1 MTDTLTEA
9 DMHLTDGEIVR
20 FLDAEADEAEREKAE
35 SHLSSCLV
43 CRRKHANLRGWSE
56 IVSEGLRELDRE
68 PGLTGDPGVTG
79 ITPLPTAAPRDLAS
93 ARSGGMPSWLRVAAV
108 VVLLA
113 GFVATLTPDL
123 RAWVA
128 DQWTELVTLVAGTEE
143 PVEVMELPADP
154 APVTSARV
162 AFPVQVDVFRIEV
175 EGTPGGSRI
184 MIDVHAEGRAIAE
197 VVGGAGREEL
207 VVLPDGLRIRDA
219 GSDDVLYR
227 LLIPDH
233 LQSVEIRI
241 PDRPLVRVSGAEVA
255 RGGVAIDLGT
265 RVP

>member
-20 FLDAEADEAEREKAE
+20 FLDAEADEAERGKAE

-43 CRRKHANLRGWSE
+43 CRRKHADLRGWSE
-56 IVSEGLRELDRE
+56 IVAEGLRELDR
-68 PGLTGDPGVTG
+68 DPGVTG
-79 ITPLPTAAPRDLAS
+79 VTSLPTPAPHRAAP

-113 GFVATLTPDL
+113 GFVATVTPDL

-128 DQWTELVTLVAGTEE
+128 GQWTELVTLVAGTEE
-143 PVEVMELPADP
+143 PVEVMELPDDP
-154 APVTSARV
+154 GLVTSARV
-162 AFPVQVDVFRIEV
+162 AFPVPADVFRIEI
-175 EGTPGGSRI
+175 EGVPGASRI
-184 MIDVHAEGRAIAE
+184 MIDVHAEERAIAE
-197 VVGGAGREEL
+197 VVGGTGEEEL

-219 GSDDVLYR
+219 GSDEVLYR

-233 LQSVEIRI
+233 LQDVEIRI

-255 RGGVAIDLGT
+255 HGGVTVDLGP
-265 RVP
+265 RSP